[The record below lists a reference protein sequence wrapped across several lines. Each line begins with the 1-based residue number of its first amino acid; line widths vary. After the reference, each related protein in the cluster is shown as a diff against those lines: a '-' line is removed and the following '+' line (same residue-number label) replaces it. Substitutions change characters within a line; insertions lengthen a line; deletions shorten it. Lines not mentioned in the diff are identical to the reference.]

1 MAEEDE
7 PRSELVQQE
16 GDIPAQDEASEMGE
30 TTTLQTTENE
40 SLVEKEQEPVI
51 EDDEPKDPT
60 EETNEQS
67 APMDVDGKVEAS
79 FEATNDED
87 DVAKESPIDQEPKEG
102 MEEHAPREQI
112 STVAEVPLSVPQRMA
127 RQSSVLTDM
136 AMASET
142 QSHVETIASEDEE
155 IDGQVIVD
163 NVPKTLSPAIKA
175 KEKSS
180 EKNRKF
186 PAGTDL
192 SGLNPDYPVGAKVR
206 VVRVNVCLLHFS

>member
-1 MAEEDE
+1 MEEEDE

-112 STVAEVPLSVPQRMA
+112 ITVAEVPLSVPQRMA
-127 RQSSVLTDM
+127 RQSSVLATAEQKNGQLQKDKDS
-136 AMASET
+136 AA
-142 QSHVETIASEDEE
+142 EE
-155 IDGQVIVD
+155 LEQLQRDKESKS
-163 NVPKTLSPAIKA
+163 VP
-175 KEKSS
+175 
-180 EKNRKF
+180 
-186 PAGTDL
+186 
-192 SGLNPDYPVGAKVR
+192 
-206 VVRVNVCLLHFS
+206 